1 MRINLYSPSEEI
13 TEIAIYDLQGRTVK
27 EFRPAPGIYYFDTIW
42 NGSDNQGQP
51 IQSGIY
57 FLIAH
62 NGSKTLFNQKIIYLK

>member
-1 MRINLYSPSEEI
+1 LYSPSEEI

-27 EFRPAPGIYYFDTIW
+27 TFHPTPDNYHFETVW
-42 NGSDNQGQP
+42 NGADNQGQP

-57 FLIAH
+57 FLLAH